1 MARKPLT
8 DRQRQL
14 QEAQALLK
22 AERALLK
29 QHQARVAAAR
39 RAVDQLS
46 CCDWCGSKTLPSGAE
61 LQLCRDCGQDRR
73 ELQRLDLLASHG
85 YGPDGKRL
93 AAA

>member
-14 QEAQALLK
+14 EEALTNLRVEK
-22 AERALLK
+22 AALK
-29 QHQARVAAAR
+29 QQQGRVAAAR
-39 RAVDQLS
+39 RALDLLS
-46 CCDWCGSKTLPSGAE
+46 RCDWCGAKTLPSATE
-61 LQLCRDCGQDRR
+61 LQLCPDCAADRR
-73 ELQRLDLLASHG
+73 ELNRVQLLAQHG